1 MNAVKR
7 QLIANKMRLVKIQ
20 TVLIH
25 VHVTE
30 GFTETGKYAQDV
42 SSFHLGIIAQAVA
55 HVPLTI
61 PWIVTMLLETVNV
74 TKGGKETIVQKM

>member
-1 MNAVKR
+1 M
-7 QLIANKMRLVKIQ
+7 
-20 TVLIH
+20 
-25 VHVTE
+25 
-30 GFTETGKYAQDV
+30 
-42 SSFHLGIIAQAVA
+42 GIIAQAVA